1 MQWRGD
7 GARQSRSRTQTVRA
21 AAAGAPRAYATEHCA
36 SGCGDAPPARP
47 GGGGAGL
54 ERVRGPADG
63 VATIP
68 GAHTRA
74 IRGVCALITFIC
86 IARTAS
92 AGAWSGEWR
101 SRSWSGA
108 GCARPLLPAA
118 SDPPPVPRCERLRR
132 RWAQEEVFIV
142 GRGSPSLV
150 GTVGTWCGALRA
162 PSAGQAFAR
171 AGAHRCRPQPRA
183 GTGPSATSE
192 SRTSSR
198 EEPAARQTQL
208 LAATRSLTWC
218 CACRSPLA
226 PRCGN
231 ERSGCGQASTV
242 RAMHTRAVPEPRS
255 LTRRCWLAR
264 SPRGRRSGSGSLAGA
279 HRRAASLL
287 VERGAP
293 ACKIVACETGTA
305 ASCRGGARSRRR
317 AGECA
322 QA

>member
-1 MQWRGD
+1 MARGRAVVRGRA
-7 GARQSRSRTQTVRA
+7 GARLLLRLALIVACSKGRTSTAPAATRLRPAAREAALDWSAYADPQTASQRFRVRTHEPSAAFSSRSRA
-21 AAAGAPRAYATEHCA
+21 C
-36 SGCGDAPPARP
+36 C
-47 GGGGAGL
+47 
-54 ERVRGPADG
+54 
-63 VATIP
+63 
-68 GAHTRA
+68 
-74 IRGVCALITFIC
+74 
-86 IARTAS
+86 RTAL

-108 GCARPLLPAA
+108 GCASPLLPAVSA
-118 SDPPPVPRCERLRR
+118 PPPVPRCERLRR

-162 PSAGQAFAR
+162 PGAGQAFAR

-218 CACRSPLA
+218 CACRSPPA

-231 ERSGCGQASTV
+231 ERSGCGLASTV
-242 RAMHTRAVPEPRS
+242 RAMHTRAVLCPS
-255 LTRRCWLAR
+255 LVPSPVAAGSR
-264 SPRGRRSGSGSLAGA
+264 SPRGRRSGSGSVAGP

-305 ASCRGGARSRRR
+305 ASCRGGAHSRRR

>member
-1 MQWRGD
+1 MARGRA
-7 GARQSRSRTQTVRA
+7 GAGRRLYVLLLLALLAPTRRSTAPQA
-21 AAAGAPRAYATEHCA
+21 AATRL
-36 SGCGDAPPARP
+36 RP
-47 GGGGAGL
+47 GREAVAL
-54 ERVRGPADG
+54 DWSVYADPQTASQRFRVRTHGPSAAC
-63 VATIP
+63 VRSSRLTSS
-68 GAHTRA
+68 
-74 IRGVCALITFIC
+74 IC
-86 IARTAS
+86 RMAS